1 MNNPRATMRT
11 YTRPGDDSTHTV
23 YLDVDAAG
31 QVRLNADT
39 LARMLEFA
47 GFTETTTTRK
57 GTTT

>member
-1 MNNPRATMRT
+1 MRT

-23 YLDVDAAG
+23 YLDIDAAG